1 MLRSSSL
8 PTLPTSEA
16 RVRARE
22 LCARAGT
29 AAAWSRTLTTTTG
42 VLITSARRN
51 HARSLELTRA
61 RYVGGR
67 VIRPSERRRNA
78 AAEET
83 RDSRTKTDELPL
95 DEWAHASVFA
105 SRIVQGLVDDPDG
118 ESVNEANWTVREIDA
133 RNIPGALGPRCL
145 VFESVEMVRRLWVYP
160 AAWMSLPARALLRL
174 A

>member
-1 MLRSSSL
+1 M
-8 PTLPTSEA
+8 
-16 RVRARE
+16 
-22 LCARAGT
+22 
-29 AAAWSRTLTTTTG
+29 
-42 VLITSARRN
+42 TSARRN
-51 HARSLELTRA
+51 HARSLELKRVRSAERLRGAPDQTA
-61 RYVGGR
+61 AKLHSPGRYVGGR

-83 RDSRTKTDELPL
+83 RDLRTKIDRVPTDELPL

-118 ESVNEANWTVREIDA
+118 ESVNEGNWTVREIDA

-174 A
+174 AGLP